1 MDGIL
6 PSHLLLN
13 SLSFPC
19 LSMPL
24 WQNSCGVNHME
35 KPAATDYPIEELL
48 RRRWSPRA
56 FSDQPVESEKLLTLF
71 EAARWAP
78 SSFNEQP
85 WSFIVA
91 SKQNKKDN
99 ALPLSCLMRKNN

>member
-1 MDGIL
+1 
-6 PSHLLLN
+6 
-13 SLSFPC
+13 
-19 LSMPL
+19 
-24 WQNSCGVNHME
+24 ME
-35 KPAATDYPIEELL
+35 KLAPTDYPIEEIL

-56 FSDQPVESEKLLTLF
+56 FSDRNVEREKLLSLF

-91 SKQNKKDN
+91 FKENPQ
-99 ALPLSCLMRKNN
+99 